1 MDAKL
6 DLIIKKLDSA
16 NADLAELKKVKKES
30 DLDKVKDTVRDDV
43 IQFMLKHFNI
53 KSIDDKTEE
62 EYYEWVFDGLWSLTI
77 GKLLPN

>member
-6 DLIIKKLDSA
+6 DLIIKKLDA
-16 NADLAELKKVKKES
+16 VNAELADLKKTKKES
-30 DLDKVKDTVRDDV
+30 DLDQVKDAVRDDI

-53 KSIDDKTEE
+53 KSLNDKTEE
-62 EYYEWVFDGLWSLTI
+62 QYYEWVFDGLWSLTL